1 MEFWVSLQHAGPDS
15 QTPNLPLWWG
25 EGGRRED
32 EDEEDKLAGVAK
44 LACRGVAAIGE
55 AKCNSQRTVNPSD
68 VTRKGGE
75 LEIAWMLG
83 ARGDGRAMGGCGSDD
98 EVAVAKSKQKNPGR
112 PKTEINR
119 PCLVIVALCARRCP
133 GNAPDQR
140 YFLLSSP
147 HRVK

>member
-1 MEFWVSLQHAGPDS
+1 
-15 QTPNLPLWWG
+15 
-25 EGGRRED
+25 
-32 EDEEDKLAGVAK
+32 
-44 LACRGVAAIGE
+44 
-55 AKCNSQRTVNPSD
+55 
-68 VTRKGGE
+68 
-75 LEIAWMLG
+75 MLG

-147 HRVK
+147 HRAKEKENGFLVIALRGDLSPVCRADEVEKFLC

>member
-25 EGGRRED
+25 KEEEED

-44 LACRGVAAIGE
+44 LACRGVVAIGE

-75 LEIAWMLG
+75 FEIAWMLG
-83 ARGDGRAMGGCGSDD
+83 ARGDGRAMGGLQLVGAMMRSRLRK
-98 EVAVAKSKQKNPGR
+98 VNKKTQGVPRRKS
-112 PKTEINR
+112 T
-119 PCLVIVALCARRCP
+119 
-133 GNAPDQR
+133 AP
-140 YFLLSSP
+140 
-147 HRVK
+147 VW

>member
-1 MEFWVSLQHAGPDS
+1 
-15 QTPNLPLWWG
+15 
-25 EGGRRED
+25 
-32 EDEEDKLAGVAK
+32 
-44 LACRGVAAIGE
+44 
-55 AKCNSQRTVNPSD
+55 
-68 VTRKGGE
+68 
-75 LEIAWMLG
+75 MLG

-140 YFLLSSP
+140 YSPIFASSSKIK
-147 HRVK
+147 RKWVLGNRLERRFISSL